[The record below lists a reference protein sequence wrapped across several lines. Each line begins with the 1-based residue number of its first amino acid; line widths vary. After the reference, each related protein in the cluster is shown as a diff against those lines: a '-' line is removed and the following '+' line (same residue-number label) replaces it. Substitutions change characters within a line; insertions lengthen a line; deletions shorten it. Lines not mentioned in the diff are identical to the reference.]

1 MLEAARALSEL
12 AAELG
17 IDAATLSVAW
27 AAQNAAVT
35 APIISA
41 RNFEQLKPSLVAK
54 DLMLSAAVYAC
65 MGALS
70 PRPAPATDRLEEAS
84 S

>member
-1 MLEAARALSEL
+1 LSEL
-12 AAELG
+12 AAELS
-17 IDAATLSVAW
+17 IDTATLSVAW

-41 RNFEQLKPSLVAK
+41 RNVEQLKPSLDAK
-54 DLMLSAAVYAC
+54 DVMLSAAVYAR
-65 MGALS
+65 MEALS

>member
-17 IDAATLSVAW
+17 RDAATLSVAW

-41 RNFEQLKPSLVAK
+41 RNFQQLKPSLDAK
-54 DLMLSAAVYAC
+54 DLMLSAAVLRAHRSFVTKTC
-65 MGALS
+65 PSDGSA
-70 PRPAPATDRLEEAS
+70 
-84 S
+84 